1 MTHYNDTLK
10 LTGNSNVQKMLAK
23 NGDKTSPEE
32 VQFSDFLVKINKKG
46 KEQTRALLITDKA
59 VYNLMPNDFKKCK
72 RRIKLE
78 NIGSI
83 SVSQTSDEFVVH
95 VPEEYD
101 YRFKS
106 SKKIAIADCIA
117 RVVSQR
123 FNKRVK
129 KINRQQETLKGI
141 AMTKKEARL
150 QTREQRRQRYEQLLR
165 EGGESDDED
174 MDSKAAHNNDVSV
187 QSMRC
192 FPPRNAGGGG
202 GGVLFFLSGTEPCR
216 VFKFVCTCVGG
227 EVHRFRNVL
236 DGRRWMWEWVW
247 VVNVISSKVL

>member
-1 MTHYNDTLK
+1 MTHFNDTLK
-10 LTGNSNVQKMLAK
+10 LSGNNNVQKMLAK
-23 NGDKTSPEE
+23 NGDNQPSPEQ

-123 FNKRVK
+123 FDKRVK
-129 KINRQQETLKGI
+129 KINRAQETLKGI

-150 QTREQRRQRYEQLLR
+150 QTREQRRQRYEALLR

-174 MDSKAAHNNDVSV
+174 MDSKAAQNNEVRAD
-187 QSMRC
+187 R
-192 FPPRNAGGGG
+192 
-202 GGVLFFLSGTEPCR
+202 FF
-216 VFKFVCTCVGG
+216 
-227 EVHRFRNVL
+227 
-236 DGRRWMWEWVW
+236 MY
-247 VVNVISSKVL
+247 